1 MKYSQELLL
10 EIKTQYGVFKVY
22 KGKEETIQADLAFNL
37 WKEDDLIIS
46 KGIYP
51 TDNIDNTI
59 NNLNFRTSV
68 EIIRKGESI
77 FTVDNMTL
85 QFALKDDVSCEIASF
100 DEDNIL
106 IRLNDRGI
114 DIDITGNDKWVYFDY
129 DAKTF
134 GKQNF
139 DRALVGEPYLCNLQ
153 TFRDKYKDLRVTD
166 TGQINN
172 ILQRSY
178 LTESN
183 FENFEVFKLNLDNL
197 KELELRHEIDDE
209 EFITI
214 YDLFTADLDFIYD
227 FCAYTCKDY
236 IINIY
241 FNIKDVPDANSVSL
255 EEIEEIALYVT
266 LLKKEQD
273 E

>member
-1 MKYSQELLL
+1 MKYNQELLL
-10 EIKTQYGVFKVY
+10 EIKTQYGVCKVY

-37 WKEDDLIIS
+37 WKEDDLVIS
-46 KGIYP
+46 SGIYP
-51 TDNIDNTI
+51 NDDISSTI

-68 EIIRKGESI
+68 EIIRKGESVFI
-77 FTVDNMTL
+77 IDDMTL
-85 QFALKDDVSCEIASF
+85 KFALKDDVSCEIASF

-106 IRLNDRGI
+106 IRLNDRGV
-114 DIDITGNDKWVYFDY
+114 DIDITGTDKWVYFDY

-139 DRALVGEPYLCNLQ
+139 DRALVGKPYLCNLQ
-153 TFRDKYKDLRVTD
+153 TFRNKYKDLRVTD
-166 TGQINN
+166 TGQIND

-183 FENFEVFKLNLDNL
+183 FESFEVFKLSLNNL

-214 YDLFTADLDFIYD
+214 YDLFAGDLDFIYD

-236 IINIY
+236 VVNIY
-241 FNIKDVPDANSVSL
+241 FNINDVQDANNVSL
-255 EEIEEIALYVT
+255 KEIEEIALYVT
-266 LLKKEQD
+266 LLEKKQD